1 MDWSFIT
8 AMYIPIVMAACLVI
22 GFVVKKW
29 IRDVNNKWIPTI
41 CCLLGMVLA
50 CIAAQS
56 VNLQILVG
64 GAVSGLAST
73 GLHQAFKQLI
83 EGKK

>member
-8 AMYIPIVMAACLVI
+8 AMYIPIVVAACLVA
-22 GFVVKKW
+22 GFVIKKW

-41 CCLLGMVLA
+41 CCLLGMILA
-50 CIAAQS
+50 CISAKAF
-56 VNLQILVG
+56 NLQTLVG

-83 EGKK
+83 KEKK